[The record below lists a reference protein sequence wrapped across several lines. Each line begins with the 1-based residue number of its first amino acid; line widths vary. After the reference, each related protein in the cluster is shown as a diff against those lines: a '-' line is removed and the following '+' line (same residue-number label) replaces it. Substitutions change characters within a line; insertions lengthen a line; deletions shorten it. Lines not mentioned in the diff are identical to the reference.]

1 MIKLS
6 KINRKQFYKPKEVA
20 DIINVS
26 TRTIQNYC
34 DNKQL
39 EAVRTPK
46 GHRLITTKSLTDFL
60 DKQGVLLKEDDRSD
74 VIYAR
79 VSSSNQFKRGD
90 LDRQINN
97 IVNFAIHMNP
107 QNLLTITDIGSG
119 LNDNRKGLNKL
130 LELIEED
137 KVKRIF
143 INYKDRLTRF
153 GFNYIEKICKFH
165 NVEII
170 IVSEEINDKSISE
183 ELAED
188 IISLIHSFSGK
199 LYGMRNKIKEKLD
212 KELSD

>member
-6 KINRKQFYKPKEVA
+6 KINSKQFYKPKEVA

-46 GHRLITTKSLTDFL
+46 GHRLITTKSLIDFL

-79 VSSSNQFKRGD
+79 VSSSNQYKRGD
-90 LDRQINN
+90 LDRQVNN

-199 LYGMRNKIKEKLD
+199 MHGLRSKIKESIED
-212 KELSD
+212 E

>member
-6 KINRKQFYKPKEVA
+6 KINIKEFYKPKEVA
-20 DIINVS
+20 DLINVS

-46 GHRLITTKSLTDFL
+46 GHRLITTKSLIDFL

-79 VSSSNQFKRGD
+79 VSSSKQFKRD
-90 LDRQINN
+90 VLDKQVND

-107 QNLLTITDIGSG
+107 QNLITITDVGSG

-130 LELIEED
+130 LKLIEED

-143 INYKDRLTRF
+143 INCKDRLTQF

-170 IVSEEINDKSISE
+170 ILSEEINDKSISE

-188 IISLIHSFSGK
+188 IISVIHSFSGK
-199 LYGMRNKIKEKLD
+199 MYDELRRKIKESIED
-212 KELSD
+212 E

>member
-6 KINRKQFYKPKEVA
+6 KINIKEFYKPKEVA

-46 GHRLITTKSLTDFL
+46 GHRLITTKSLIDFL

-79 VSSSNQFKRGD
+79 VSSSKQFKRD
-90 LDRQINN
+90 VLDKQVND

-107 QNLLTITDIGSG
+107 QNLITITDVGSG

-130 LELIEED
+130 LKLIEED

-143 INYKDRLTRF
+143 INCKDRLTQF

-188 IISLIHSFSGK
+188 IISVIHSFSGK
-199 LYGMRNKIKEKLD
+199 MYDELRRKIKESIED
-212 KELSD
+212 E

>member
-6 KINRKQFYKPKEVA
+6 KINIKEFYKPKEVA

-34 DNKQL
+34 DNNQL
-39 EAVRTPK
+39 KAIRTPK
-46 GHRLITTKSLTDFL
+46 GHRLITTKSLIDFL
-60 DKQGVLLKEDDRSD
+60 DKQGILLKEDNRSD

-79 VSSSNQFKRGD
+79 VSSSKQSKRGD
-90 LDRQINN
+90 LDRQVNN
-97 IVNFAIHMNP
+97 IINFAVHMNP
-107 QNLLTITDIGSG
+107 QNLITITDVGSG
-119 LNDNRKGLNKL
+119 LNDNKKGLNKL
-130 LELIEED
+130 LKLIEED

-170 IVSEEINDKSISE
+170 IVAEEINDKSILE

-188 IISLIHSFSGK
+188 IISVINSFSGK
-199 LYGMRNKIKEKLD
+199 MYDELKRKIKESIED
-212 KELSD
+212 E